1 MSEDRRLMVLRAIVQ
16 DYVQTSEPVG
26 SKALVERHHLGVS
39 AATVRNDMALLEE
52 EGLIHAPH
60 TSAGRVPT
68 DAGYRVFVDR
78 LSGIKPL
85 GPGERRA
92 ISQFL
97 QGAVDLDDVV
107 DRTVRLLASLTRQ
120 VAVVQYPSL
129 SRSTVRHIE
138 LVPLGS
144 THLMVVLI
152 VNTGR
157 VEQRVVDTGRSLVGA
172 DGEALVATMRTR
184 VNEVAAGVPFTVA
197 ATRLRRLVDEP
208 EGDAGP
214 EDGDRA
220 ALEAVVSALG
230 DALVEEREERVVLAG
245 QANLAR
251 SGADFPRTIGPILEA
266 LEEHVTL
273 LRLLGQLGDDPDL
286 VSVRIGSENPV
297 SGLQTTSLVSMGYGS
312 GSERVAS
319 LGVLG
324 PTRMD
329 YPTTMSSVRAVA
341 RYVSE
346 ILDANQA
353 T

>member
-78 LSGIKPL
+78 LSAVKPL
-85 GPGERRA
+85 GSGERRA
-92 ISQFL
+92 IGQFL

-129 SRSTVRHIE
+129 TRSTVRHIE
-138 LVPLGS
+138 LVPMGS
-144 THLMVVLI
+144 SHLMIVLI

-157 VEQRVVDTGRSLVGA
+157 VEQRVVDTGRVLSDA
-172 DGEALVATMRTR
+172 TGEALVASIRSR
-184 VNEVAAGVPFTVA
+184 INEVAAGVPFTVA
-197 ATRLRRLVDEP
+197 ATRLRRLV
-208 EGDAGP
+208 GDA
-214 EDGDRA
+214 DDADRA
-220 ALEAVVSALG
+220 AVEAVVSALG

-251 SGADFPRTIGPILEA
+251 AGSDFPRNIGPILEA

-273 LRLLGQLGDDPDL
+273 LRLLGQLTDDPEL

-297 SGLQTTSLVSMGYGS
+297 TGLQSTSLVSMGYGS

-329 YPTTMSSVRAVA
+329 YPTTMASVRAVA

-346 ILDANQA
+346 ILDENQA

>member
-78 LSGIKPL
+78 LSAVKPL
-85 GPGERRA
+85 GSGERRA
-92 ISQFL
+92 IGQFL

-129 SRSTVRHIE
+129 TRSTVRHIE
-138 LVPLGS
+138 LVPMGS
-144 THLMVVLI
+144 SHLMIVLI

-157 VEQRVVDTGRSLVGA
+157 VEQRVVDTGRVLSDA
-172 DGEALVATMRTR
+172 TGEALVASIRSR
-184 VNEVAAGVPFTVA
+184 INEVAAGVPFTVA
-197 ATRLRRLVDEP
+197 ATRLRRLV
-208 EGDAGP
+208 GDA
-214 EDGDRA
+214 DDADRA
-220 ALEAVVSALG
+220 AVEAVVSALG

-251 SGADFPRTIGPILEA
+251 AGADFPRSIGPILEA

-273 LRLLGQLGDDPDL
+273 LRLLGQLTDAPEL

-297 SGLQTTSLVSMGYGS
+297 TGLQSTSLVSMGYGS
-312 GSERVAS
+312 GAERVAS

-329 YPTTMSSVRAVA
+329 YPTTMASVRAVA

-346 ILDANQA
+346 ILDENQA

>member
-16 DYVQTSEPVG
+16 DYVSTSEPVG

-78 LSGIKPL
+78 LSAVKPL
-85 GPGERRA
+85 SPGERRA
-92 ISQFL
+92 IGQFL
-97 QGAVDLDDVV
+97 EGAVDLDDVV

-129 SRSTVRHIE
+129 TRSTVRHIE

-144 THLMVVLI
+144 SHLMIVLI

-157 VEQRVVDTGRSLVGA
+157 VEQRVVDTGRVLSDA
-172 DGEALVATMRTR
+172 DGEALVSSIRTR
-184 VNEVAAGVPFTVA
+184 INDVAAGVPFTVA
-197 ATRLRRLVDEP
+197 ATRLRRLVDETD
-208 EGDAGP
+208 EA
-214 EDGDRA
+214 DRA
-220 ALEAVVSALG
+220 AMRAVVSALG

-251 SGADFPRTIGPILEA
+251 AGTDFPRTIGPILEA

-297 SGLQTTSLVSMGYGS
+297 TGLQSTSLVSMGYGS

-329 YPTTMSSVRAVA
+329 YPTTMASVRAVA

-346 ILDANQA
+346 ILDENQA

>member
-78 LSGIKPL
+78 LSAVKPL
-85 GPGERRA
+85 GRA
-92 ISQFL
+92 SA
-97 QGAVDLDDVV
+97 GPSASSS
-107 DRTVRLLASLTRQ
+107 RAPSTSTTSSTARCACSRSLTRQ

-129 SRSTVRHIE
+129 TRSTVRHIE
-138 LVPLGS
+138 LVPMGS
-144 THLMVVLI
+144 SHLMIVLI

-157 VEQRVVDTGRSLVGA
+157 VEQRVVDTGRVLSDA
-172 DGEALVATMRTR
+172 TGEALVASIRSR
-184 VNEVAAGVPFTVA
+184 INEVAAGVPFTVA
-197 ATRLRRLVDEP
+197 ATRLRRLVD
-208 EGDAGP
+208 DA
-214 EDGDRA
+214 DDADRA
-220 ALEAVVSALG
+220 AVEAVVSALG

-251 SGADFPRTIGPILEA
+251 AGTDFPRTIGPILEA

-273 LRLLGQLGDDPDL
+273 LRLLGQLGDDPEL
-286 VSVRIGSENPV
+286 VSVRIGTENPV
-297 SGLQTTSLVSMGYGS
+297 TGLQSTSLVSMGYGS

-329 YPTTMSSVRAVA
+329 YPTTMASVRAVA

-346 ILDANQA
+346 ILDENQA

>member
-26 SKALVERHHLGVS
+26 SRALVERHHLGVS

-78 LSGIKPL
+78 LSAVKPL
-85 GPGERRA
+85 GSGERRA
-92 ISQFL
+92 IGQFL
-97 QGAVDLDDVV
+97 EGAVDLDDVV

-129 SRSTVRHIE
+129 TRSTVRHIE
-138 LVPLGS
+138 LVPMGS
-144 THLMVVLI
+144 SHLMIVLI

-157 VEQRVVDTGRSLVGA
+157 VEQRVVDTGPVLS
-172 DGEALVATMRTR
+172 DGTGESLVATIRAR
-184 VNEVAAGVPFTVA
+184 INEVAAGVPFTVA
-197 ATRLRRLVDEP
+197 AIRLRRLVDEAD
-208 EGDAGP
+208 EA
-214 EDGDRA
+214 DRA
-220 ALEAVVSALG
+220 AMEAVVSALG

-245 QANLAR
+245 QSNLAR
-251 SGADFPRTIGPILEA
+251 AGTDFPRTIGPILEA

-297 SGLQTTSLVSMGYGS
+297 TGLQSTSLVSMGYGS
-312 GSERVAS
+312 GAERVAS

-329 YPTTMSSVRAVA
+329 YPTTMASVRAVA

-346 ILDANQA
+346 ILDENQA